1 MGGEVRGEV
10 LVLTTGRVFEHPA
23 AVRAVKDA
31 AVCKIVGKRITHVHV
46 VGGDIVRLLVRD

>member
-1 MGGEVRGEV
+1 MEGEVRGEV

-31 AVCKIVGKRITHVHV
+31 AVCKIVGKRITHV
-46 VGGDIVRLLVRD
+46 VGGDIVRLLVKD